1 MVGYSSRWR
10 KNLTFD
16 DFTWNFQVHRITIP
30 RATSFVN
37 IFLSLLNTVDGE
49 KKHRAARPRPPIHIF
64 PRLFNPPNV
73 SITIWPRR
81 LLCLPGWWRWQREC
95 LWMTSNVRIVWK
107 CWIMWLP
114 HRPRRRPERESVET
128 WKILTLFGLY
138 ELNGQTN
145 TQTFHKLLTLK
156 SCCVRLSAD
165 HGCKFHWQQFPAPLL
180 GERWKMDKKR
190 VRWRFFSIR
199 CVFPRLTNYL
209 QAINQDSLLFF

>member
-138 ELNGQTN
+138 ERLVRQTRKHFIN
-145 TQTFHKLLTLK
+145 YWHSKVVVFGCPPIMAVNSTDSSGPHR
-156 SCCVRLSAD
+156 CCWVSAEKWTKKEFA
-165 HGCKFHWQQFPAPLL
+165 GGSFQSVVFFLASRTICKP
-180 GERWKMDKKR
+180 
-190 VRWRFFSIR
+190 
-199 CVFPRLTNYL
+199 
-209 QAINQDSLLFF
+209 